1 MKGIILLSI
10 ITSLFF
16 IDLEAQ
22 DRKEFAVVA
31 YYAGHDT
38 AQVDSFAI
46 GKLTHIIFSFCH
58 LQGNELRVDRQRDTL
73 MIQKLVSLK
82 QQYPGLKVMVSLGGW
97 GGCAPCS
104 PVFSSKDNRK
114 AFALSVKHL
123 GDYFGI
129 DGLDLDWEY
138 PGIEGYP
145 GHAWKPEDRENFTS
159 LVKELRKKLGKG
171 YIISFAAGGFNSY
184 IEQSIEWKKLA
195 KKISFVN
202 LMTYDLVSGF
212 SAKTGHH
219 TPLYSNDSQVESI
232 DNAVRKLSALRFPKH
247 KIVIGAAFY
256 ARVWEAVADTNGG
269 LYQQGKFKRSVAYK
283 HFNSE
288 FSVDSGFVAH
298 WDEKAKAPYF
308 YNPSQGLFATYDD
321 LRSMELKTRYAIEKG
336 LGGIMFWE
344 LSNDSFEEGLLN
356 QIYKT
361 KLSFFKK

>member
-1 MKGIILLSI
+1 MKGSILLSI
-10 ITSLFF
+10 VTTLLFF
-16 IDLEAQ
+16 DLDAQ
-22 DRKEFAVVA
+22 DRNQFSVVA
-31 YYAGHDT
+31 YYASHDT
-38 AQVDSFAI
+38 AQADSFAL
-46 GKLTHIIFSFCH
+46 GNLTHIIFSFCH

-82 QQYPGLKVMVSLGGW
+82 KQYPGLKVMVSLGGW
-97 GGCAPCS
+97 GGCASCS

-114 AFALSVKHL
+114 VFARSVKHL
-123 GDYFGI
+123 SDYFDV

-145 GHAWKPEDRENFTS
+145 GHAWKPGDRENFTS
-159 LVKELRKKLGKG
+159 LVKELRKTLGKK

-184 IEQSIEWKKLA
+184 IEKSIEWKKLA

-212 SAKTGHH
+212 STKTGHH

-232 DNAVRKLSALRFPKH
+232 DNAVQKLSSLHFPKH

-256 ARVWEAVADTNGG
+256 GRVWEAVPDSNSG
-269 LYQQGKFKRSVAYK
+269 LYQQGKFKKSVAYK

-288 FSVDSGFVAH
+288 FAVDSGFISY
-298 WDEKAKAPYF
+298 WDDKAKAPYI
-308 YNPSQGLFATYDD
+308 YNPAQGLFVTYDD

-344 LSNDSFEEGLLN
+344 LSSDAFEEGLLN
-356 QIYKT
+356 VIYKT
-361 KLSFFKK
+361 KLSYIKK